1 MANYGRDY
9 DDRPSYSDRDGGYNN
24 YGDRRGGGGG
34 GGGGGG
40 RYQQEFPTEAPFT
53 AYVGNLPDGVVQGD
67 LHDMFQDLKVKN
79 SRLVR
84 DKVTDKFKGFAY
96 VEFADGENLREAL
109 EFDGALFVDKN
120 IRVNIAQGRKS
131 DRGGGFRGGRGSDR
145 GGYRGGYQDDERGQ
159 QFDGGRYGGGRGGGG
174 GYRSGGFNDRGGYG
188 GDRGSGRFSR
198 DRPRRESGGDSDI
211 PPEPSPESA
220 AQRPRLKLLPR
231 TVAKPLNEAASSE
244 RNASIFGTGKP
255 REVDADT
262 ESKVAS

>member
-1 MANYGRDY
+1 MLSARVVCGGPVLTVLSHGALYIAAILKRCSGTPPNN
-9 DDRPSYSDRDGGYNN
+9 PSYSDRDGGYNN
-24 YGDRRGGGGG
+24 YGDRRGGGG

-131 DRGGGFRGGRGSDR
+131 DRGGGFRGR
-145 GGYRGGYQDDERGQ
+145 GG
-159 QFDGGRYGGGRGGGG
+159 
-174 GYRSGGFNDRGGYG
+174 SGAVITITVVDKEVDTVDMEVTNIHKKSLLNR
-188 GDRGSGRFSR
+188 
-198 DRPRRESGGDSDI
+198 
-211 PPEPSPESA
+211 
-220 AQRPRLKLLPR
+220 RLKLTSEIYPI
-231 TVAKPLNEAASSE
+231 ASFKK
-244 RNASIFGTGKP
+244 IY
-255 REVDADT
+255 
-262 ESKVAS
+262 SKSSVILTLKMLV

>member
-1 MANYGRDY
+1 MIFK
-9 DDRPSYSDRDGGYNN
+9 SGYNN
-24 YGDRRGGGGG
+24 YGDRRGGGG

-131 DRGGGFRGGRGSDR
+131 DRGGGFRGR
-145 GGYRGGYQDDERGQ
+145 GG
-159 QFDGGRYGGGRGGGG
+159 
-174 GYRSGGFNDRGGYG
+174 SGAVITITVVDKEVDTVDMEVTNIHKKSLLNR
-188 GDRGSGRFSR
+188 
-198 DRPRRESGGDSDI
+198 
-211 PPEPSPESA
+211 
-220 AQRPRLKLLPR
+220 RLKLTSEIYPI
-231 TVAKPLNEAASSE
+231 ASFKK
-244 RNASIFGTGKP
+244 IY
-255 REVDADT
+255 
-262 ESKVAS
+262 SKSSVILTLKMLV